1 MSLPKPRPHGF
12 EISTSKII
20 VAYTDSGEPLNAQDM
35 QAVGSMTVLLKDAI
49 KPNLVQTLEN
59 TPAFVHGGPFANI
72 AHGCSSL
79 IATEMGLKLGDYLVT
94 EAGFGAD
101 LGAEKFI
108 NLKCRLLGRGPDAV
122 VIVASIRALKLHG
135 GAEKSHLTVPNEG
148 AVSRGLANLQ
158 KHIENVRVRAV
169 AGGGSIGSD

>member
-1 MSLPKPRPHGF
+1 
-12 EISTSKII
+12 
-20 VAYTDSGEPLNAQDM
+20 
-35 QAVGSMTVLLKDAI
+35 
-49 KPNLVQTLEN
+49 
-59 TPAFVHGGPFANI
+59 
-72 AHGCSSL
+72 
-79 IATEMGLKLGDYLVT
+79 MGLKLGDYLVT

-158 KHIENVRVRAV
+158 KHIENVRKFGLSPVVALNRFPTDSEEEIAV
-169 AGGGSIGSD
+169 VQSFCREMGTRFAVTNVWEAGGEGASIWRGR